1 MKLFLLRLLLGLA
14 VLMVALAIVLN
25 LRYGVRLDSRRIR

>member
-14 VLMVALAIVLN
+14 VVMATLMRYIVSCAIAP
-25 LRYGVRLDSRRIR
+25 